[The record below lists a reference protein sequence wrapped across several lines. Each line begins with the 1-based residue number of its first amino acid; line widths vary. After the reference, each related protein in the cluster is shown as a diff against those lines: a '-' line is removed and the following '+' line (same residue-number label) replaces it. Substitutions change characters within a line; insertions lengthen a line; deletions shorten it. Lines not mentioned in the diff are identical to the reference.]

1 MKKFSILL
9 LVLTLVLGLSAC
21 GGEEPAPTPTE
32 APSEAPTEAPTEAP
46 CAHIPDIDDDCTTAT
61 TCKLCGIVL
70 EEGEEA
76 HAFAD
81 KMTARGDQHGYWCT
95 REGCTSAKELGY
107 HKGGSADCTSGAICR
122 ICGKEYT
129 NKDERYH
136 PSDDCTYTDNGDG
149 THQRVYIC
157 CGAVAAQAEKHS
169 YDATGACG
177 CGVCVFSYDSK
188 TNTRSVW
195 DAEGLIVAIGYDGN
209 VELTKDID
217 VSQRYGWE
225 TKIYKKVT
233 LNLNGHSITG
243 KDSIFWVGDGGVL
256 TVQGEGG
263 LKVKEKDLDSTI
275 CVDEDGIVNI
285 YSGTIESTVSAEFGG
300 VLNIFGGT
308 FEKIYIIEGGIATI
322 ADCTVSDYV
331 EIDESTA
338 SITGGTFSN
347 DLYMGESTVTV
358 TGGTFN
364 GYITVNDSTNITISG
379 GTFNESVSIF
389 NATATIDGGTFNGT
403 IPVNNSDL
411 TVIGGAFR
419 NRSSILE
426 YIPETHTITK
436 TGSLYVVTA
445 K

>member
-1 MKKFSILL
+1 MMKKFSFVL
-9 LVLTLVLGLSAC
+9 LTLALILILCAC
-21 GGEEPAPTPTE
+21 GGEEPVPTPTE
-32 APSEAPTEAPTEAP
+32 APSEAPTEVP

-70 EEGEEA
+70 AAGEKAHSFSDELTGRYEG
-76 HAFAD
+76 
-81 KMTARGDQHGYWCT
+81 HGYWCT
-95 REGCTSAKELGY
+95 REGCFIASEMGY
-107 HKGGSADCTSGAICR
+107 HKGGYATCAGGAVCR
-122 ICGKEYT
+122 ICGYEYT
-129 NKDERYH
+129 DKNTAYH

-149 THQRVYIC
+149 THQKVYIC
-157 CGAVAAQAEKHS
+157 CGAVAAQGEKHS

-177 CGVCVFSYDSK
+177 CGVFVFSYDSK

-195 DAEGLIVAIGYDGN
+195 DAEGLIAAIGYDGN
-209 VELTKDID
+209 IVLTKDID
-217 VSQRYGWE
+217 VSQRYAWE
-225 TKIYKKVT
+225 TKIYKNVT

-243 KDSIFWVGDGGVL
+243 KDSVFWAGDGGVL
-256 TVQGEGG
+256 SVQGEGG

-285 YSGTIESTVSAEFGG
+285 YSGTVEGTVSAEFGG

-308 FEKIYIIEGGIATI
+308 FEQIYIIEGGVATI
-322 ADCTVSDYV
+322 VDCTVSGYM

-338 SITGGTFSN
+338 SITGGTFSE
-347 DLYMGESTVTV
+347 DLYMAESMVTV

-364 GYITVNDSTNITISG
+364 GYIRVNNSTNITISG
-379 GTFNESVSIF
+379 GTFNESVSISD
-389 NATATIDGGTFNGT
+389 ATATIDGGTFNGT

-411 TVIGGAFR
+411 TVIGGAFH
-419 NRSSILE
+419 NRTSILE

-436 TGSLYVVTA
+436 TGSLYTVTA